1 MGYMGNPWK
10 FPVNGGYSREN
21 YRNIG
26 DFMGKSLIN
35 GGLTVIGN
43 RMKSLITIG
52 FTLW

>member
-21 YRNIG
+21 HRNIG

-35 GGLTVIGN
+35 GGLTAIGN
-43 RMKSLITIG
+43 RL
-52 FTLW
+52 